1 VTTVSHPIFARMYRR
16 FAVTAEAKGGS
27 AYRDELLAG
36 VSGRV
41 IEVGAGHGLNF
52 SHYPGTVV
60 EVTAVEPEA
69 YLRQGATE
77 AAARAPVSIKLV
89 DGVADALPFEDESF
103 DVGVA
108 SLVLCSVS
116 DQAAALG
123 ELRRVLRPGGELR
136 FYEHVRAEEPKLAR
150 FQDRADRVWPIFGG
164 GCHCNRHTLSAI
176 GGAGF
181 VVEEVRSFRFRPC
194 VVAAP
199 VVPHIIGRARRP

>member
-1 VTTVSHPIFARMYRR
+1 MTAVRHPIFARMYRR

-27 AYRDELLAG
+27 AHRDELLAG

-52 SHYPGTVV
+52 SHYPSNVG

-69 YLRQGATE
+69 YLREGAIE
-77 AAARAPVSIKLV
+77 AAARAPVSIKVV
-89 DGVADALPFEDESF
+89 DGVADALPFEDGSF

-108 SLVLCSVS
+108 SLVLCSVA
-116 DQAAALG
+116 DQPAALA
-123 ELRRVLRPGGELR
+123 ELHRVLRPGGELR
-136 FYEHVRAEEPKLAR
+136 FYEHVRAEEPRLAR
-150 FQDRADRVWPIFGG
+150 LQDRADRVWPILGG
-164 GCHCNRHTLSAI
+164 GCHCNRDTLSAI
-176 GGAGF
+176 GRAGF

-194 VVAAP
+194 LVAAP